1 MGAEMRGSSQR
12 LSSAL
17 CVSLLI
23 AGCADNP
30 PAPIETRVGATVTVT
45 DQEAPETGSL
55 GQYTVQPGDTLYSI
69 AFRYGV
75 NVNELAA
82 RNQIKAPYT
91 IYPGQQVVTDLSDFS
106 SASTTSQAI
115 DVEVKPVENPGSGA
129 VGSSKAPVKDE
140 REETAKAEPEPASKP
155 PPTAVTGSGTPRA
168 SNTQAFGPV
177 TRWRWPSGGRVVR
190 SYSDI
195 RHKGIDIAGSRGD
208 LIRASAAGEVVYA
221 GTGLK
226 GYGLLLIVKHNEQFL
241 SAYGHNDAN
250 LVEEGAWVDEGQV
263 VAKMGSSG
271 TDSVKLHF
279 EIRREGQ
286 PIDPLK
292 LLPQR

>member
-1 MGAEMRGSSQR
+1 MGAEVRGSSQR

-45 DQEAPETGSL
+45 DQEAPEMGSA

-115 DVEVKPVENPGSGA
+115 
-129 VGSSKAPVKDE
+129 
-140 REETAKAEPEPASKP
+140 
-155 PPTAVTGSGTPRA
+155 
-168 SNTQAFGPV
+168 
-177 TRWRWPSGGRVVR
+177 
-190 SYSDI
+190 
-195 RHKGIDIAGSRGD
+195 
-208 LIRASAAGEVVYA
+208 
-221 GTGLK
+221 
-226 GYGLLLIVKHNEQFL
+226 
-241 SAYGHNDAN
+241 
-250 LVEEGAWVDEGQV
+250 
-263 VAKMGSSG
+263 
-271 TDSVKLHF
+271 
-279 EIRREGQ
+279 
-286 PIDPLK
+286 
-292 LLPQR
+292 